1 MIAGGWDSR
10 KARGYSRTPALRATP
25 LLRLGAGL
33 GMKGYSAYR
42 ATILLA

>member
-1 MIAGGWDSR
+1 MIAAGRDSR
-10 KARGYSRTPALRATP
+10 KARGYSLTPALRATP

-33 GMKGYSAYR
+33 GVRGYLVYR